1 MEIERN
7 YEITEKEEI
16 VKNIFNEEDEKMF
29 EHLIKKTMGL
39 KDTDKLPAGM
49 IETPHRV
56 AKYWTEAFAS
66 GYMVDPKRHLK
77 KVFDVDRKEPIS
89 EDIGIRTT
97 HYFQTGIVICKF
109 KMFSQCEHHLATFGT
124 FRDNSWIFV
133 AYIPKDRVCGLS
145 KIPRMARDY
154 AHRFQIQ
161 EQLGEQIAD
170 AMVDVLDPMGVAVV
184 MTDISHCCVLTRG
197 VKSESATTTTSVLRG
212 VFESSPDAR
221 NELFQLIETVN

>member
-29 EHLIKKTMGL
+29 EHLLKKTMGL
-39 KDTDKLPAGM
+39 KDEDKLPGGM
-49 IETPHRV
+49 VETPHRL

-77 KVFDVDRKEPIS
+77 KLFDVERKEPITD
-89 EDIGIRTT
+89 DIGLRRTR
-97 HYFQTGIVICKF
+97 YFQTGIVICKF
-109 KMFSQCEHHLATFGT
+109 KLFSQCEHHIAPFGNYLE
-124 FRDNSWIFV
+124 NSWTYV
-133 AYIPKDRVCGLS
+133 CYIPKNKVTGLS

-170 AMVDVLDPMGVAVV
+170 AMVDVLDPMGVAVI
-184 MTDISHCCVLTRG
+184 MTDVSHSCVLTRG

-212 VFESSPDAR
+212 VFESSADAR